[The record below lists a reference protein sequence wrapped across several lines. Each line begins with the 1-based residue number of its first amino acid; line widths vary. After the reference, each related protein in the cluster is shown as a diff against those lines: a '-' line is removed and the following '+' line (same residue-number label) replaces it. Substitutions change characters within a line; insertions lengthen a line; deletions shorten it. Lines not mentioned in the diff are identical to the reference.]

1 MLQNGSVQVWHRKCL
16 KAIVLK
22 LCKALRSMN
31 QPSVNLIRGISSL
44 LLLCAV
50 SAKAVPVT
58 VSEVGIGANEVVNIT
73 SSTLNGGSP
82 VNVYAGIV
90 KLTVNGIP
98 TDGFCIDPF
107 HWSVSGPQSYDSEP
121 LADGPKPPGGAMG
134 SLAATY
140 IEKLWTQLYS
150 PTMNNAT
157 AAELQIAIWDVIA
170 SDPASKLNN
179 VTFTVNGQDY
189 GGAAAAL
196 GIQSDTTTVPAN
208 LMAVSGPSG
217 QDYVVP
223 NSGGGG
229 SVPDGGTTIMLL
241 GGSLCGLACMRR
253 KLCTQ

>member
-1 MLQNGSVQVWHRKCL
+1 MKQS
-16 KAIVLK
+16 
-22 LCKALRSMN
+22 
-31 QPSVNLIRGISSL
+31 SVNLISGISSL

-50 SAKAVPVT
+50 SVKAVPVT

-73 SSTLNGGSP
+73 SSTLGTAD
-82 VNVYAGIV
+82 VYAGIV
-90 KLTVNGIP
+90 KLTVNGIA

-107 HWSVSGPQSYDSEP
+107 HWSVSGPQSYDAEP

-157 AAELQIAIWDVIA
+157 AAQLQIAIWDVIA
-170 SDPASKLNN
+170 ADPASKLNN
-179 VTFTVNGQDY
+179 VTFTVNGNDY
-189 GGAAAAL
+189 GGLNAMLAVE
-196 GIQSDTTTVPAN
+196 GDTTTVPAN

-217 QDYVVP
+217 QDYVIP
-223 NSGGGG
+223 NSGGGGG
-229 SVPDGGTTIMLL
+229 SVPDGGTTVMML
-241 GGSLCGLACMRR
+241 GGALCGLACMRR